1 MSNKEFKEEA
11 AGISALFIGTITVL
25 TLCSLG
31 NPNALGENLFWMLF
45 VAVFSLTAA
54 ISGGIIYGTL
64 TLWEKRAPRS
74 FTEMKRKIIIKTNRF
89 TQKMVED

>member
-1 MSNKEFKEEA
+1 MNNKEFKEEV
-11 AGISALFIGTITVL
+11 AGSLALLGGLVITL
-25 TLCSLG
+25 ALSMLG

-45 VAVFSLTAA
+45 ATIYGLSAA
-54 ISGGIIYGTL
+54 IIGGLVYTGL

-74 FTEMKRKIIIKTNRF
+74 FTEMKRNTIIKINRF